1 MLPTT
6 GQMSKPNQC
15 TMALKAHT
23 NTFTIQTNVMVTSMY
38 TSVKG
43 SAASIKTK
51 FGSGE
56 NANQQTREESNLYVL
71 SCAAMCT
78 LVACPH

>member
-51 FGSGE
+51 FG
-56 NANQQTREESNLYVL
+56 
-71 SCAAMCT
+71 
-78 LVACPH
+78 